1 MTARSCVGTSALRT
15 AVSPPRKRGAQ
26 SREDEAR
33 QRYEVDA
40 FGRWRGY
47 SAGSTPGL
55 GVPGGGHAP
64 REDPRH
70 RRRNADASTGPTA
83 VLPGSS
89 DRRSGL
95 RQQSLAGLVEDP
107 RHRTDH
113 PGTKQQPP
121 GDSPGWSTPATVRSS
136 LDHRADL
143 RMDRVVSAAAGA
155 P

>member
-1 MTARSCVGTSALRT
+1 MTARSCVGTSASRM
-15 AVSPPRKRGAQ
+15 AASPPRKRGAQ
-26 SREDEAR
+26 GREDEAR

-40 FGRWRGY
+40 SGRWRGY

-70 RRRNADASTGPTA
+70 RRRDTDASTGSAA

-95 RQQSLAGLVEDP
+95 RQQSLAALAEDP
-107 RHRTDH
+107 RHRADH
-113 PGTKQQPP
+113 SGAEQQPP
-121 GDSPGWSTPATVRSS
+121 GDASGWQKTATLWPP
-136 LDHRADL
+136 LDHRADVRL
-143 RMDRVVSAAAGA
+143 DRMVSAALGA